1 MKNERFKGY
10 EGKKAGRLEGLN
22 DITFKGYEGKKVGR
36 IGGSKVRKV

>member
-10 EGKKAGRLEGLN
+10 EGKKAGRLEGLK
-22 DITFKGYEGKKVGR
+22 DIKFKGYEGKKVGR